1 MNQVR
6 KIVFIIL
13 TFVLESGASLSL
25 DPKMMISIFVGVF
38 GVSPLLY
45 TLTSNTSSD
54 TVYFITAILLFV
66 HLFWYNYNAEL
77 QSTQATFENIE
88 HCLPNSLSLN
98 SAFLASILLAS
109 RLPSIIHVFALAA
122 FSLIHFGVFPLVRL
136 RSKQLLKNESTG
148 HYILCSTI
156 AIIVFFMLL
165 RINWILSVCYLA
177 ILLFIQIGCPI
188 WLDHLQDIKK
198 FLSIIFNKF

>member
-1 MNQVR
+1 
-6 KIVFIIL
+6 
-13 TFVLESGASLSL
+13 
-25 DPKMMISIFVGVF
+25 MISIFVGIF

-54 TVYFITAILLFV
+54 TVYIISAILLFV

-77 QSTQATFENIE
+77 QSTQASVDNID

-109 RLPSIIHVFALAA
+109 RLPSIIHVFALAT

-136 RSKQLLKNESTG
+136 RSKQLLKNESTS
-148 HYILCSTI
+148 YYVLCFII
-156 AIIVFFMLL
+156 ALIVLIMLL
-165 RINWILSVCYLA
+165 RINLILA
-177 ILLFIQIGCPI
+177 ICYFALLFFIQIGCPL
-188 WLDHLQDIKK
+188 WLNHLQDIKK
-198 FLSIIFNKF
+198 FNVFSY